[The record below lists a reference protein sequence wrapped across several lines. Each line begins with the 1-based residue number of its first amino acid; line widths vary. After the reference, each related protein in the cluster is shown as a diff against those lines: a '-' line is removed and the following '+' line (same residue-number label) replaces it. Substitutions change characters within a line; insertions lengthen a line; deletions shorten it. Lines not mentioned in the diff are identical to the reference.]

1 MTRVA
6 VLDDYQ
12 DIATTIV
19 EWPAGVE
26 VVPFND
32 HIGDEDELVA
42 SLRGFDVVVAMRERT
57 AFPRVGARAA
67 ARAPPP
73 RDDRTSQRGHR
84 RGRRARAAAS
94 WSAAPGAS

>member
-12 DIATTIV
+12 DIARTIV
-19 EWPAGVE
+19 DWPSGVE
-26 VVPFND
+26 VVPFNH

-57 AFPRVGARAA
+57 AFPESVLERLPELRLLVTTGPRNAVIDVAA
-67 ARAPPP
+67 AR
-73 RDDRTSQRGHR
+73 T
-84 RGRRARAAAS
+84 AAS